1 MTARR
6 LDRVQEYYFS
16 KKLREV
22 RAMIASGKPVINM
35 GIGSPDL
42 PPPQEV
48 VDALQISMSHPT
60 AHKYQSYQGI
70 PALREA
76 IADFYQKQYGVILN
90 PENEILPLLGSKE
103 GIMHISMAFLNPG
116 DQVLVPNPGYPTY
129 TSVTRLV
136 EAEAVF
142 YNLEADHHWQPN
154 VEKLKRIDCTKVR
167 LMWIN
172 SPHMPTG
179 TTIDPQLLTELVG
192 WAKENGILL
201 VNDNPYSFV
210 LTDQPQ
216 SIFEN
221 IDDDKS
227 HVMELNSLSKSFNM
241 AGWRMGML
249 SGSKE
254 NINYV
259 LKVKSNMDSGMF
271 YGIQQGAIAALQQ
284 PKSWFDHINAIY
296 RERREQ
302 VWKLAEVMGCT
313 FSKDNSGMFVWA
325 KLPDGHNDSERFIDQ
340 LLHEKHIFL
349 APGTI
354 FGSAGQGYIRFSL
367 CIDKGQIV
375 EALNRLEK

>member
-48 VDALQISMSHPT
+48 VDALHNSMSHPT

-76 IADFYQKQYGVILN
+76 IADFYQKQYGVTLN

-129 TSVTRLV
+129 NSVTRLV

-142 YNLEADHHWQPN
+142 YNLEEDHHWQPN
-154 VEKLKRIDCTKVR
+154 LEELKRIDCTKVR

-179 TTIDPQLLTELVG
+179 TTIDPQLLTELVE

-216 SIFEN
+216 SIFQN
-221 IDDDKS
+221 SDDKS

-249 SGSKE
+249 SGSNG
-254 NINYV
+254 NINHV

-284 PKSWFDHINAIY
+284 PQSWFDRINALY

-302 VWKLAEVMGCT
+302 VWKLAEAMGCT
-313 FSKDNSGMFVWA
+313 FSKNNSGMFVWA
-325 KLPDGHNDSERFIDQ
+325 KLPDGHNDSEHFIDQ
-340 LLHEKHIFL
+340 LLHDKHIFL

>member
-48 VDALQISMSHPT
+48 VDALHNSMSHPT

-76 IADFYQKQYGVILN
+76 IADFYQKQYGVTLN

-142 YNLEADHHWQPN
+142 YNLEEDYHWQPHLEELN
-154 VEKLKRIDCTKVR
+154 RMDCTKVR

-210 LTDQPQ
+210 LTDEPQ
-216 SIFEN
+216 SIFQN
-221 IDDDKS
+221 IDDKS

-254 NINYV
+254 NINHV

-284 PKSWFDHINAIY
+284 PQSWFDRINAMY

-302 VWKLAEVMGCT
+302 VWKLAEAMGCT
-313 FSKDNSGMFVWA
+313 FSRDNSGMFVWA

-354 FGSAGQGYIRFSL
+354 FGSAGQRYIRFSL
-367 CIDKGQIV
+367 CIDKGQIL